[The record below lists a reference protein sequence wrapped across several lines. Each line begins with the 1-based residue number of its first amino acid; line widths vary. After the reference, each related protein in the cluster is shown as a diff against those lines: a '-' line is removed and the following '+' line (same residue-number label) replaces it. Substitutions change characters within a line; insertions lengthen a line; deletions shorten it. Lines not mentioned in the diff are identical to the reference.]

1 MSKTRPIK
9 TGKGGLFVLLSLLL
23 LPLLATAQSYTISG
37 IVTDKSSGET
47 LISAIVLDEGSG
59 KGVATNAYG
68 RYSLTLP
75 AGEVKLRISYVG
87 YTAYEETFTLS
98 ANRELNVTLDP
109 TTMLEAVT
117 VTAEKVGDVRS
128 SQVGAVEVPVER
140 IKNVPVIFGETDIL
154 KVVQLLPGVQSGTEG
169 MAGIY
174 VRGGGPDENL
184 FLLDGVPL
192 YNVNHLGGFFS
203 AFNGDAVKNVTLY
216 KGNFP
221 ARFGGRLSSVLDV
234 TTNNGNDKELHGNV
248 DVGLISAKINL
259 EGPIIKER
267 TTFSLSARRTY
278 FDILSQPMIM
288 ALSASEG
295 SGTMNAGYYFYDLN
309 AKVTHRIDDK
319 NHLFAS
325 FYMGSDKVYARLK
338 YKERESADDYYREF
352 IRMGYNW
359 GNIVGSLRWYHQLS
373 PKLFM
378 NVTGAYTRYKNYIN
392 MGMEGEERY
401 QGVNNT
407 SSEMMTYKSGIQDL
421 SAMADFHY
429 MPAPNHDVK
438 FGLSLTHHTFTPE
451 VMSVKEEYTE
461 NNRVD
466 YAMDTTVG
474 QKPMQAGEFN
484 AYIEDDWSLGDYVK
498 INAGLHLAAF
508 SVQDTFYPSVQPR
521 LSARVLLTDDLS
533 FKAGYSYVT
542 QYMHLLSSSNISL
555 PTDLWVPVTQRVA
568 PMGAHQVAAGLFY
581 RWHEVL
587 DLSVEGYYKR
597 MNNLLEYKDGASF
610 FNSTAG
616 WENKVVMGEGWA
628 YGVEFLAQKNVGKWT
643 GWVGYTWSKTMR
655 LFDRPG
661 MELNNGEAFPAK
673 YDRRHDVSIVLMYKP
688 NKRFDVSAT
697 WVYSTGNATTL
708 ALQSFEAPI
717 PGRAYG
723 HEYEIPYIEHRNNY
737 RMPAYH
743 RMDLGMNFHKE
754 KKRGVR
760 TWSISVYNL
769 YNRKNP
775 FLIYTE
781 DRSYEYDRHGN
792 QKDDALMQLSLFPII
807 PSFSYSFKF

>member
-1 MSKTRPIK
+1 MRKTIQSN
-9 TGKGGLFVLLSLLL
+9 TGKSSLFWWLAFTFML
-23 LPLLATAQSYTISG
+23 LPLPAAAQSYTISG
-37 IVTDKSSGET
+37 IVSDKRSGET
-47 LISAIVLDEGSG
+47 LISAIVTDDVTG
-59 KGVATNAYG
+59 KGVATNTYG
-68 RYSLTLP
+68 RYSITLP
-75 AGEVKLRISYVG
+75 AGSVKLRISFVG
-87 YTAYEETFTLS
+87 YDAYEETFDLA
-98 ANRELNVTLDP
+98 ANRELNVALDP
-109 TTMLEAVT
+109 NTLLEEVVVT
-117 VTAEKVGDVRS
+117 GEKVGGVRS
-128 SQVGAVEVPVER
+128 SQVSAIEVPVER
-140 IKNVPVIFGETDIL
+140 IKNVPVLFGETDIL

-192 YNVNHLGGFFS
+192 YNVSHMGGFFS

-234 TTNNGNDKELHGNV
+234 TTNNGNDKELHGNI
-248 DVGLISAKINL
+248 DVGAISAKISL

-267 TTFSLSARRTY
+267 TTFSISARRTY
-278 FDILSQPMIM
+278 FDVLSQPIIM
-288 ALSASEG
+288 ALGASEG
-295 SGTMNAGYYFYDLN
+295 TSMNAGYYFYDLN
-309 AKVTHRIDDK
+309 AKVTHKINDK
-319 NHLFAS
+319 NHLFGS
-325 FYMGSDKVYARLK
+325 FYMGDDKVYARIK
-338 YKERESADDYYREF
+338 YNERETGGDYYRDF
-352 IRMGYNW
+352 IHMGYNW

-378 NVTGAYTRYKNYIN
+378 NVTGAYTRYKNNIL
-392 MGMEGEERY
+392 MGEEYEERY
-401 QGVNNT
+401 GGVESNDIL
-407 SSEMMTYKSGIQDL
+407 EMTYKSGIQDYT
-421 SAMADFHY
+421 AMADFHY
-429 MPAPNHDVK
+429 MPIPNHDVK
-438 FGLSLTHHTFTPE
+438 FGVSATHHTFTPE
-451 VMSVKEEYTE
+451 VMSVKEEYISD
-461 NNRVD
+461 NRVD

-474 QKPMQAGEFN
+474 QKPMHANEFN
-484 AYIEDDWSLGDYVK
+484 AYIEDDWSLGDFIK
-498 INAGLHLAAF
+498 INAGVHLAAF
-508 SVQDTFYPSVQPR
+508 AVQDTFYPSIQPR
-521 LSARVLLTDDLS
+521 LSARLLLTDDLS

-568 PMGAHQVAAGLFY
+568 PMGAHQVSAGLFY

-587 DLSVEGYYKR
+587 NLSVEGYYKS
-597 MNNLLEYKDGASF
+597 MSNLLEYKDGASF

-643 GWVGYTWSKTMR
+643 GWVGYTWSKSMR
-655 LFDRPG
+655 RFDRPG
-661 MELNNGEAFPAK
+661 MELNKGEAFPAK

-688 NKRFDVSAT
+688 NKNFDISAT

-708 ALQSFEAPI
+708 ALQTFEAPI
-717 PGRAYG
+717 PGMYST
-723 HEYEIPYIEHRNNY
+723 YEIPYIEHRNNY

-781 DRSYEYDRHGN
+781 DRSYEYDWHGN

-807 PSFSYSFKF
+807 PSVSYSFKF